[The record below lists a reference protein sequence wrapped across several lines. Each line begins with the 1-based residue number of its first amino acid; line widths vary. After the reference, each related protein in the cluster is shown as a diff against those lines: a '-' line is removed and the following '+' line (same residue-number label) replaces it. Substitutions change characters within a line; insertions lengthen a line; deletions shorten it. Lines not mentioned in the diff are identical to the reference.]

1 MSGEIKGDQEMIL
14 LLSKE
19 NAEERLA
26 ALFITSLAALHS
38 AVFHLVSSV

>member
-14 LLSKE
+14 PALEK

-26 ALFITSLAALHS
+26 AFIYNLVVSLS
-38 AVFHLVSSV
+38 VVFSS